1 MKNKGYAIFFWRGE
15 GGVGGGRGWGANK
28 VHYGRFSSSV
38 FCGFNLVKEK
48 QLKFVKLSDQV
59 SDR

>member
-1 MKNKGYAIFFWRGE
+1 M
-15 GGVGGGRGWGANK
+15 GGGRGWGANK